1 MEAYWGGPTADKA
14 LRKANEL
21 DVLFLRNKMPGLQEM
36 KWVTEEDDLVAQD
49 EDFKAVVTSVGIMST
64 DGAVVRVVVQ
74 DGGPDVDSQQIV
86 ITSVVIQL
94 DYEEL
99 LQKSSPAELQKQ
111 KEKMMASRW
120 SILS

>member
-1 MEAYWGGPTADKA
+1 
-14 LRKANEL
+14 
-21 DVLFLRNKMPGLQEM
+21 MPGLQEM

-49 EDFKAVVTSVGIMST
+49 EEFKAVVTSVGIMST
-64 DGAVVRVVVQ
+64 DGGVVRIVLQ

-86 ITSVVIQL
+86 ITSVVIPL

-99 LQKSSPAELQKQ
+99 VQKSSSAELQKQ
-111 KEKMMASRW
+111 KEKMMNSRW